1 MRACQ
6 DLLNHYLKIVE
17 IDGHRVGNRDSRPNI
32 HTTVNNQTT
41 FHYLGLELF
50 TPALAGGLG
59 RFREFLKL

>member
-41 FHYLGLELF
+41 FHYLA
-50 TPALAGGLG
+50 ALAGGLG
-59 RFREFLKL
+59 RFREFLRL